1 MRDVLT
7 QEMLKEIFL
16 GILPA
21 VDMRHEI
28 SYRLKSAIESGLLNP
43 GCRIKQQAIAD
54 ICNVS
59 RMPVREAL
67 RMLGVQGYLENQTH
81 KGYVVASVLPSQSTM
96 SSLKQLISPLK
107 AMYDMLDS
115 PEAQA
120 QFELNVI
127 QHLRN
132 SE

>member
-1 MRDVLT
+1 MLT
-7 QEMLKEIFL
+7 QEILKEIFQQA
-16 GILPA
+16 LPA
-21 VDMRHEI
+21 VGVGHEI
-28 SYRLKSAIESGLLNP
+28 AYHLKSAIESGLLKP

-81 KGYVVASVLPSQSTM
+81 KGYVVAFVLPTQSTV
-96 SSLKQLISPLK
+96 SDFEQLISPLK
-107 AMYDMLDS
+107 ALYDLLHS